1 MTFETTGGLTRE
13 ESLYI
18 QSRKKKLLDERM
30 ASWNLFFNRWTDGLK
45 KKYKEKKLD
54 KKYIIKIERQV
65 WKQVWIERILK
76 RKMSINEY
84 DRIITTAFTKDIARL
99 FQ

>member
-1 MTFETTGGLTRE
+1 MTYEGLTRK

-18 QSRKKKLLDERM
+18 ETRKRKILDERM
-30 ASWNLFFNRWTDGLK
+30 ASWNIFFNRWTDGLRR
-45 KKYKEKKLD
+45 KYKEKKLD
-54 KKYIIKIERQV
+54 QKHIIQFEKDV

-76 RKMSINEY
+76 RKISINEY
-84 DRIITTAFTKDIARL
+84 ERIIRTAFTKDIARL